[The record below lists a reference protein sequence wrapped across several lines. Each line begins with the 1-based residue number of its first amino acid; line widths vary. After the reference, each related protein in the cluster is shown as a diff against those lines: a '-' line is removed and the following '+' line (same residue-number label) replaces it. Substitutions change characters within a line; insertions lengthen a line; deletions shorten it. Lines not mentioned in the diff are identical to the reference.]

1 MSSNSKRYIEL
12 CAGNNYIRK
21 EHNLQDVESIKAS
34 CTRNVSLG
42 DCVPLA
48 LKCTIIIYS
57 SDIRTPVYDIIPST
71 MITGKKSQPEKS
83 ADLNAM
89 KMFQMKADKV
99 LCHFTTL
106 YDDMRGNETLSATL

>member
-1 MSSNSKRYIEL
+1 MEIDIQKLRKNAWDYISSNSKRYIEL

-57 SDIRTPVYDIIPST
+57 SDIRTPVYDIIPV
-71 MITGKKSQPEKS
+71 
-83 ADLNAM
+83 
-89 KMFQMKADKV
+89 ADKV
-99 LCHFTTL
+99 SLPL
-106 YDDMRGNETLSATL
+106 ISS

>member
-12 CAGNNYIRK
+12 CAANNYIRK

-34 CTRNVSLG
+34 CARNVSLG
-42 DCVPLA
+42 DCLPLA
-48 LKCTIIIYS
+48 LECTIIIYS
-57 SDIRTPVYDIIPST
+57 NDIRTPVYDIIPST
-71 MITGKKSQPEKS
+71 KITGKKSQPEKS
-83 ADLNAM
+83 VDLSAM

-106 YDDMRGNETLSATL
+106 YDHMRGNETLSAT